1 MQLYRIV
8 RRRYADLS
16 GSGGLYAPGRWH
28 DQGVRIVYTATS
40 IALAA
45 LEFALHSAVRP
56 PDTMLM
62 EIEISDDAWPPL
74 LVSDFI
80 GGPLPGNWSADHGH
94 SRPIGM
100 SWLESKRSL
109 AIVVPSVAIPRELNI
124 LLNPLHPEFEKHV
137 GLAGVEPFFFDPRLF
152 KK

>member
-1 MQLYRIV
+1 VHI
-8 RRRYADLS
+8 
-16 GSGGLYAPGRWH
+16 
-28 DQGVRIVYTATS
+28 IYTATS

-45 LEFALHSAVRP
+45 LEFAVHSAIRP
-56 PDTMLM
+56 PDAMLM
-62 EIEISDDAWPPL
+62 EIELSDAIWPPL

-100 SWLESKRSL
+100 SWLASKRSV
-109 AIVVPSVAIPRELNI
+109 AVIVPSVAIPRELNI
-124 LLNPLHPEFEKHV
+124 LLNPIHPEFDTYV
-137 GLAGVEPFFFDPRLF
+137 SLAGVEPFFFDPRLF

>member
-1 MQLYRIV
+1 MRLYRIV
-8 RRRYADLS
+8 RRPYADLS
-16 GSGGLYAPGRWH
+16 GFGGLYAPGRWH
-28 DQGVRIVYTATS
+28 EQGVRIVYTATS

-62 EIEISDDAWPPL
+62 EIEISDGAWPPL

-100 SWLESKRSL
+100 SWLESKRSV

-124 LLNPLHPEFEKHV
+124 LLNPLHPEFDTHV

>member
-1 MQLYRIV
+1 MRLYRIV
-8 RRRYADLS
+8 RRPYADLS
-16 GSGGLYAPGRWH
+16 GSGGLYGPGRWH
-28 DQGVRIVYTATS
+28 EKGVQIIYTATS

-56 PDTMLM
+56 PDAMLL
-62 EIEISDDAWPPL
+62 EIELTDAACPPL

-100 SWLESKRSL
+100 AWLDSKQSV
-109 AIVVPSVAIPRELNI
+109 AIIVPSVAIPRELNV
-124 LLNPLHPEFEKHV
+124 LLNPNHPQFSAHV
-137 GLAGVEPFFFDPRLF
+137 SVASLEPFFFDPRLF